1 MTEVAGEKV
10 TEHRPR
16 FELLAFDKIALGDEP
31 VYLVK
36 GLIPRTGLIVVWG
49 PPKCG
54 KSFWTFDLVMHIALG
69 WGYRDRRTRQG
80 AAVYCAFEG
89 ADGFKARVEAYR
101 REHAVTDPPFYLVP
115 AVVNLT
121 QDHQHLIASI

>member
-36 GLIPRTGLIVVWG
+36 GLIPRTGLIVIWG

-54 KSFWTFDLVMHIALG
+54 KSFWTFDLVMHPALG
-69 WGYRDRRTRQG
+69 WEYRGRRVQQGPIIYLVLEGDR
-80 AAVYCAFEG
+80 
-89 ADGFKARVEAYR
+89 GFKARAEAFR
-101 REHAVTDPPFYLVP
+101 RRHLAGHRAAVPFYAIPTRLNLV
-115 AVVNLT
+115 A
-121 QDHQHLIASI
+121 D